1 MEKSGKSSGWFGRI
15 LGIGLVLV
23 ALVGGYLNYQKQCS
37 CTSVTS
43 GTIVEVRQQ
52 RETERVGG
60 KRERTMKHSPVY
72 EYKAG
77 DKVVRQTD
85 GSSSEKRNEF
95 IVGKMATI
103 CYNPSDPETFYVK
116 GTENDYIVLSGFLAF
131 LGIVVFYLESRKRKV
146 K

>member
-43 GTIVEVRQQ
+43 GTIVEVKQK

-60 KRERTMKHSPVY
+60 KRERTMKYSPVY

-77 DKVVRQTD
+77 DRVIRKTAGSSTKRDAFVIGSKVV
-85 GSSSEKRNEF
+85 
-95 IVGKMATI
+95 I
-103 CYNPSDPETFYVK
+103 CYNPSRPESFYVK
-116 GTENDYIVLSGFLAF
+116 GMEKWYYVACGLVAL
-131 LGIVVFYLESRKRKV
+131 LGMAILFLESRKRRV
-146 K
+146 E